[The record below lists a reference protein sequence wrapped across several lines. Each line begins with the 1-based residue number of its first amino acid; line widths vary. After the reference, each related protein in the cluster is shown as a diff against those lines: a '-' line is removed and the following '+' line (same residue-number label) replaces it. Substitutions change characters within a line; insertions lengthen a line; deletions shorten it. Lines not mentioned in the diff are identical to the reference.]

1 MKKHILIAIIASITL
16 LLTAC
21 SSSSNLSMQK
31 YNQIRQGMTQQ
42 DVQRTIGE
50 KGELIQKIETT
61 TGQVTEMYKWKDGQ
75 KTIVV
80 GFTNGRMT
88 AKDQKGL

>member
-1 MKKHILIAIIASITL
+1 MKRLISVTFIALFAII
-16 LLTAC
+16 LTAC
-21 SSSSNLSMQK
+21 GSSNLSMQK
-31 YNQIRQGMTQQ
+31 YNQIKAGMTYQ
-42 DVQRTIGE
+42 DVHRVIGE
-50 KGELIQKIETT
+50 KGDLIQRIETT

-75 KTIVV
+75 RTIVV